1 MFDFQYNVNACE
13 FLDEAQGLLY
23 QHWEELANNKDTIKL
38 STDKI
43 KYQQLQDVG
52 ILKNI
57 VVYKD
62 NKIIGYSV
70 LLIQPHLHY
79 SNNVYAYVDVIY
91 VDKEY
96 RGTSVGAKLLI
107 LTEKQAKEEG
117 ADVIL
122 HHAKPHV
129 AMIVSPLKKLGYT
142 VYEEIYGKFVG
153 SKVWQ

>member
-1 MFDFQYNVNACE
+1 MFDFRYNVNACE
-13 FLDEAQGLLY
+13 FLDEAQELLY
-23 QHWEELANNKDTIKL
+23 KHWQELANNKDSIKL
-38 STDKI
+38 STDRI
-43 KYQQLQDVG
+43 KYQQLQDAG

-96 RGTSVGAKLLI
+96 RVTSVGAKLLI
-107 LTEKQAKEEG
+107 LTEKLAKEEG

-142 VYEEIYGKFVG
+142 VYEEIYGK
-153 SKVWQ
+153 KVQ